1 MFKYLIIFFIVVLS
15 LIYFGNYLDYK
26 NNKMSSKEY
35 DRRVRLFFALV
46 IIIFAIIVWLRKR

>member
-26 NNKMSSKEY
+26 NNKMDRAEY
-35 DRRVRLFFALV
+35 NRRVRLFFFLV
-46 IIIFAIIVWLRKR
+46 VIIFAIVVWLRKR